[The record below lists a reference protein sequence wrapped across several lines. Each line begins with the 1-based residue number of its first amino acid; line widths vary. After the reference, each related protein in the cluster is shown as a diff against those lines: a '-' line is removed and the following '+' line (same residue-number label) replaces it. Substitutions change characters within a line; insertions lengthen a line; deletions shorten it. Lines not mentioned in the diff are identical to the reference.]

1 MGMAINYSSTVVSK
15 SDKISDNQHWTE
27 DEFPA
32 TRFVPKGAF
41 GVAPFFFLAKNSLIF
56 ISV

>member
-1 MGMAINYSSTVVSK
+1 MVINYSSTVVSK

-32 TRFVPKGAF
+32 TRFVPNGNL
-41 GVAPFFFLAKNSLIF
+41 GIAPLIFPDKNSLTF
-56 ISV
+56 ISM